1 MDNNN
6 NHDGWINGFYF
17 NDDTQ
22 NSIVNNLIL
31 QNPGGNNFTHQ
42 NPNYNNNLFHN
53 NFFGQ
58 NSANNNYAHQDTTY
72 NNFIRQ
78 YYSSSNFVRQNNI
91 NSIVSNNGLVNQSL
105 IGSISII
112 NNNDNDLADQ
122 VSTNATSTTHQSS
135 ASINF
140 VDQNNYSDRHHRLST
155 TEI

>member
-1 MDNNN
+1 MV
-6 NHDGWINGFYF
+6 G
-17 NDDTQ
+17 
-22 NSIVNNLIL
+22 LM
-31 QNPGGNNFTHQ
+31 
-42 NPNYNNNLFHN
+42 
-53 NFFGQ
+53 

-78 YYSSSNFVRQNNI
+78 YYSNSNFVYQNNLVNNI

-112 NNNDNDLADQ
+112 NNDDDNNSDLADQ
-122 VSTNATSTTHQSS
+122 VSTNAMSTTHQSS

-140 VDQNNYSDRHHRLST
+140 VDQNNYSDRHQILSSSST